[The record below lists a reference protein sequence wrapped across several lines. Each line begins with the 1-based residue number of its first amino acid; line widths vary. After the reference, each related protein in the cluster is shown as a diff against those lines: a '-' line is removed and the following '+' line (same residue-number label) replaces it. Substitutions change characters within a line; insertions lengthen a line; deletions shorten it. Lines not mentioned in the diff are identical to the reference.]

1 MGELRPGAMSP
12 DGQWTWNGS
21 NWIPAFPGASQQ
33 APVPPQP
40 MARHEADAELWLQS
54 AEFAAL
60 FAPQKRRKGPSGCL
74 LAGMIAG
81 VVAVG
86 LLVLLAILLS
96 SAQPGL
102 PAGAGALG
110 TGAAGPVSL
119 PPVLSAGDH

>member
-40 MARHEADAELWLQS
+40 MASHEADAEQWLQS
-54 AEFAAL
+54 DEFAAL

-86 LLVLLAILLS
+86 LLILLAILVS
-96 SAQPGL
+96 SVQPGL
-102 PAGAGALG
+102 PAGARSLG
-110 TGAAGPVSL
+110 TGSSGVGFLADKL
-119 PPVLSAGDH
+119 TAGDH

>member
-1 MGELRPGAMSP
+1 MSDLRPGAMSP

-21 NWIPAFPGASQQ
+21 DWIPAFPGASQQ
-33 APVPPQP
+33 APVPPRP
-40 MARHEADAELWLQS
+40 MTSREADAEQWLQS

-86 LLVLLAILLS
+86 LLILLAILVS
-96 SAQPGL
+96 SAQPGS
-102 PAGAGALG
+102 PAGASGLGAS
-110 TGAAGPVSL
+110 A
-119 PPVLSAGDH
+119 LSAGSSAWAPSPLR